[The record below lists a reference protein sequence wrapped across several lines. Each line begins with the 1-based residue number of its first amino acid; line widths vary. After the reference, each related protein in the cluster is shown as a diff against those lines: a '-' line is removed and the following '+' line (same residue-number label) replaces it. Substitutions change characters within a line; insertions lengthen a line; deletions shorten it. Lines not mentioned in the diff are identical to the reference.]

1 MTINTFVRKLSNF
14 GGDTIFNPYADI
26 CPIHD
31 RSDAPKIRRS
41 NIRRM
46 IKALYEG
53 DTTTLWVA
61 RDLGY
66 RGGRRT
72 GLALTDEVHLSHL
85 GEKLGTGEFLRATKG
100 PAVVERTATV
110 IWDTLLRIEE
120 PVMLWNVFPFHPH
133 EATNP
138 MSNRCHTRR
147 ERDYAEPLL
156 LELINLLKPKRIVAI
171 GRDAALA
178 LSDMSLAVSQVRHP
192 SYGGQ
197 TEFVRQLEEI
207 YNLKPRLLRQQQLKF
222 PKVVV
227 A

>member
-1 MTINTFVRKLSNF
+1 MTINAFVRKLSNF
-14 GGDTIFNPYADI
+14 GGDTVFNPYVDV

-46 IKALYEG
+46 INAAYEG
-53 DTTTLWVA
+53 DITTLWVA

-72 GLALTDEVHLSHL
+72 GLALTDEAHLSHL

-100 PAVVERTATV
+100 PAISERTATV
-110 IWDTLLRIEE
+110 IWDTLLRIDE

-133 EATNP
+133 EAQNP
-138 MSNRCHTRR
+138 MSNRCHTRK

-156 LELINLLKPKRIVAI
+156 LELIDLLKPQRIIAI

-178 LSDMSLAVSQVRHP
+178 LSDMSLRVSQARHP

-197 TEFVRQLEEI
+197 TEFIRQMESF
-207 YNLKPRLLRQQQLKF
+207 YNLKPKLPRQQQLDLLR
-222 PKVVV
+222 VG
-227 A
+227 AS